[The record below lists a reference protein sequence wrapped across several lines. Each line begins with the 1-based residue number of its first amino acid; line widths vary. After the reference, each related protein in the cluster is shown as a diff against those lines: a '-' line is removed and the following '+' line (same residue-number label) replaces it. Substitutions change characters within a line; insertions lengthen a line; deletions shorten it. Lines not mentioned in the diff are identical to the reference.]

1 MYNLLTRENTSL
13 NIEKDKSLFNI
24 LRGFEEFILN
34 KEGLII
40 SSNLE
45 VVNITGYEEWEVI
58 GNHISIFYSL
68 EDRQLEKPEAE
79 LALAAAQGQ
88 LIINDWRVKKRNA
101 RFWAKMKISSLKD
114 DNGMH
119 TGFRVV
125 LKDTT
130 HKALYNHRVK
140 RIKDEY
146 LNLFNNAYTG
156 IFKFRMKDLRI
167 LLLNEKA
174 VEILGRDESGDI
186 AFQDLFVESD
196 RCALLCQTLYDQAKV
211 ENFEFQISNTG
222 RDEKWVSISCRYFA
236 EQGFVEG
243 ILIDITESKRQVT
256 ELQKLNHELDQF
268 IYHASHD
275 LRSPLTTILGLVN
288 LIHLDEP
295 SPLIKNYAQLISE
308 RVHHLDGLLKDLVS
322 ITYNNKTKPL
332 AESIHIETEVRTLL
346 KEFHHQYNQVHA
358 YLNVT
363 GDAVFTTDVVR
374 FKTILRNL
382 ISNALKY
389 HNPQANPPFVK
400 ISVAV
405 EAQQLVLT
413 VEDNGLGIDQAYVD
427 QIFGMFFRATIQAK
441 GTGLGLFITKAM
453 VDKLGGKIMVKSQI
467 KTGTTFYV
475 ELPALMC

>member
-1 MYNLLTRENTSL
+1 MYNPLIGETPSL
-13 NIEKDKSLFNI
+13 NLEKDKSLFNI

-34 KEGLII
+34 REGIII

-58 GNHISIFYSL
+58 GNPISLFYSQ
-68 EDRQLEKPEAE
+68 EDRQKEKPEAE
-79 LALAAAQGQ
+79 LAEAAEKGH
-88 LIINDWRVKKRNA
+88 LVVSDWRVKKRNA
-101 RFWAKMKISSLKD
+101 RFWAKMKITRLHD
-114 DNGMH
+114 DEGMH

-174 VEILGRDESGDI
+174 IEILGGEELVDI
-186 AFQDLFVESD
+186 SFQDLFVVQD
-196 RCALLCQTLYDQAKV
+196 RCAELCQILLDREKV
-211 ENFEFQISNTG
+211 EGFEFQISSAG
-222 RDEKWVSISCRYFA
+222 RDEKWVSLSCRYFS

-288 LIHLDEP
+288 LIHLDKP
-295 SPLIKNYAQLISE
+295 SPLIKNYTELIGE
-308 RVHHLDGLLKDLVS
+308 RILHLDGLLKDLVS
-322 ITYNNKTKPL
+322 ITYNNKTEPVS
-332 AESIHIETEVRTLL
+332 ESVHLETEVRALL
-346 KEFHHQYNQVHA
+346 KEFHHQYNQVHV
-358 YLNVT
+358 YLEIGGEPIVR
-363 GDAVFTTDVVR
+363 TDVVR
-374 FKTILRNL
+374 FRTILRN
-382 ISNALKY
+382 IVSNALKY
-389 HNPQANPPFVK
+389 HNQLANPPYVK
-400 ISVAV
+400 ITINSD
-405 EAQQLVLT
+405 EQQLVMK
-413 VEDNGLGIDQAYVD
+413 VEDNGLGIEQAYID
-427 QIFGMFFRATIQAK
+427 RIFGMFFRATMQAK

-453 VDKLGGKIMVKSQI
+453 VDKLGGRIRVRSQEKI
-467 KTGTTFYV
+467 GTTFIV
-475 ELPALMC
+475 ELPTLME